1 MLINVRMSPP
11 STARPGQTRFN
22 TLKGTYEYTREDGT
36 VEDHRNMHCTMT
48 SRHLDFGPPPKV
60 KVSPRVLPKVLRV
73 LLKAEARREKERSPA
88 FAQAKASLE
97 SALARSLNTLGR
109 RWERHHR

>member
-1 MLINVRMSPP
+1 
-11 STARPGQTRFN
+11 
-22 TLKGTYEYTREDGT
+22 
-36 VEDHRNMHCTMT
+36 MHCAMT

-73 LLKAEARREKERSPA
+73 LLKAEARREKDRSPA

-97 SALARSLNTLGR
+97 SALARSLNRLVSQGGYGAAR
-109 RWERHHR
+109 VELQDVRNRLCP